1 MSAATSIST
10 STSGEGRIGVRVD
23 ERPAGRIAT
32 LTFDNPAKLN
42 AIGARM
48 MADFVDAAARLA
60 EDAALRAVIVTGAG
74 ARAFAG
80 GVDIREMAA
89 IGGPDVARAFI
100 TRVHHLCASVRAIP
114 VPVIARIQGYCFGGA
129 LELAAACDLRIASD
143 TAQLG
148 MPEVRLGI
156 PSVVEAAMLPMLIG
170 WGRTR
175 RLLYTGETIDAAT
188 ALAWGLVEQVAAPA
202 DLDAAVEACL
212 ADILACGAGAIR
224 QQKALIQAWERLPLA
239 DAVQAGIETFAD
251 AYRTEEPARMM
262 ADFLAAQAARG
273 QKGPSA

>member
-1 MSAATSIST
+1 MTTATD
-10 STSGEGRIGVRVD
+10 GRIDVRLED
-23 ERPAGRIAT
+23 RPEGRIAT
-32 LTFDNPAKLN
+32 LAFDNQPKLN
-42 AIGARM
+42 AIGLGM
-48 MADFVDAAARLA
+48 MVDFVDAARRLA
-60 EDAALRAVIVTGAG
+60 EDASLRAVIVTGAG

-89 IGGPDVARAFI
+89 IEGPDAARAFI

-129 LELAAACDLRIASD
+129 LELAAACDIRIAGEG
-143 TAQLG
+143 ARLG

-188 ALAWGLVEQVAAPA
+188 ALAWGLVEAVAPA
-202 DLDAAVEACL
+202 DGLDAAVEACL
-212 ADILACGAGAIR
+212 ADILACGPMAIR

-239 DAVQAGIETFAD
+239 DAVQAGVETFAD
-251 AYRTEEPARMM
+251 AYRTDEPTRMM
-262 ADFLAAQAARG
+262 AAFLAARAAR
-273 QKGPSA
+273 KASSREAEA